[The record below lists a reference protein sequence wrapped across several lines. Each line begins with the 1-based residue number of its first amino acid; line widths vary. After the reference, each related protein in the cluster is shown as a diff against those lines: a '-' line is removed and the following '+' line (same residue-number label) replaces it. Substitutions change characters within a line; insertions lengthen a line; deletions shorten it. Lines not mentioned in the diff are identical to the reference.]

1 MKNSRIA
8 LIVTVC
14 VIAVLF
20 ASFIAYNGEGSDSD
34 DFMIIHTNDTHCH
47 YGNEGGVGFSTVKA
61 LKDSNEA
68 EGKTVFLVD
77 AGDFIQGSAYGT
89 LSLGE
94 SSINVMNTVGYDVGI
109 PGNHEFDYSIDVM
122 LEDLSNLNY
131 PIICSNLIYKS
142 SGESIFPEYIVLE
155 KNGKRVGFFGLL
167 TPDTERDVKAGCMGD
182 SVVTDPFEA
191 SERMIDILNDMDV
204 DFIVALGHIGV
215 DRSSTVNSDEICS
228 RVDGIDLFI
237 DGHSHTEM
245 EYGKVCDGSI
255 DLIPSDTT
263 IASTGCNN
271 TYVGIVTV
279 TSGEI
284 TAELY
289 RGEKIDVKVVDDAIE
304 IEKDKIEEILK
315 GKIGH
320 TDILLNG
327 ERGDVRTKE
336 TNLGD
341 LVADTLRLAS
351 GADIGIING
360 GAIRISIEPGDV
372 IVHDAYDV
380 NPFLNTLWLL
390 EVTGKDLRN
399 LMEFSYSHLGEV
411 FGGFIQISG
420 MTVKY
425 DATKEPGS
433 RVVSIEVKGKTVGD
447 DDKFSLV
454 TTDFIATGGDGNNT
468 FIGLEYTVC
477 GDSLQAFID
486 YFETMEN
493 ITESTI
499 QMDRQIPA

>member
-142 SGESIFPEYIVLE
+142 SGESIFPEYLVLE
-155 KNGKRVGFFGLL
+155 KNGTRVGFFGLL
-167 TPDTERDVKAGCMGD
+167 TPDTKKDVMPGYMGD
-182 SVVTDPFEA
+182 SEVTDPFAA
-191 SERMIDILNDMDV
+191 SERMVEILNDMDV
-204 DFIVALGHIGV
+204 DFIVALGHIGL
-215 DRSSTVNSDEICS
+215 DRSASVNSDEICS

-271 TYVGIVTV
+271 KYVGMVTV

-289 RGEKIDVKVVDDAIE
+289 RGEKINVDVVDDAVE
-304 IEKDKIEEILK
+304 VEKDKVEVILK
-315 GKIGH
+315 NKIGH
-320 TDILLNG
+320 TDIFLDG
-327 ERGDVRTKE
+327 ERGNVRTKE

-341 LVADTLRLAS
+341 LVADSLRLIS
-351 GADIGIING
+351 GADIGVING
-360 GAIRISIEPGDV
+360 GGIRISIEPGDV
-372 IVHDAYDV
+372 IVHDAFDV

-433 RVVSIEVKGKTVGD
+433 RVVSIEVNGKTVGD
-447 DDKFSLV
+447 DDRFTLV
-454 TTDFIATGGDGNNT
+454 TSDFIALGGDGNNT
-468 FIGLEYTVC
+468 FIGLDHTVC
-477 GDSLQAFID
+477 GDSLQAIIH
-486 YFETMEN
+486 YFKTMEN

-499 QMDRQIPA
+499 QMDRQIPV